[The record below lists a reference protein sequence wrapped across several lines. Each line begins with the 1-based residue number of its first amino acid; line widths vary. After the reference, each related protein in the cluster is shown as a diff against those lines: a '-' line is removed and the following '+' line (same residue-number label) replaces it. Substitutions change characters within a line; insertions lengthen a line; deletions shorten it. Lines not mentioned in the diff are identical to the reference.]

1 MSYVGS
7 GLCCQVFLNHVLM
20 RWTREHRANSGLAV
34 NLGLL
39 CLPVIHDATHLR
51 GQAFCKVQAR
61 EGVFAIRE
69 ELEQRGVVDLRGVAT
84 R

>member
-1 MSYVGS
+1 
-7 GLCCQVFLNHVLM
+7 M
-20 RWTREHRANSGLAV
+20 RWTRGHRANGGLAV
-34 NLGLL
+34 NLGLR
-39 CLPVIHDATHLR
+39 CLPVIYDATHLR